1 MNSKRIETQGEFKE
15 TKDIDNLYNNIIA
28 ENFSSLNK
36 ERDIKAQ
43 EAFTTPN
50 CQDQKI
56 CN

>member
-1 MNSKRIETQGEFKE
+1 VNEFKE